1 MMRYFYNQRAA
12 IIQRTLLVAALLLL
26 PGACLAHVGSPD
38 VYFDGYAG
46 PYHLL
51 VTIRP
56 PSVVPGVAQ
65 IQVRCVCSDLSQI
78 EILPLRL
85 SGDGAQ
91 FSPTPDVAQRSTDD
105 PQVFNGNLWIM
116 VRGVWKV
123 QINADGRQ
131 GKGELAVPVAAVS
144 FTSLGMTKTMGI
156 LLFVL
161 GLCLVAGLVS
171 IIGAANREAP
181 LAPRQPPGPE
191 QKRRGRLGMSIAAV
205 LIGFALFGANKWW
218 GAEASADVAKS
229 YKIPHLEPTLA
240 GDVLQLRLENPNARA
255 RAEKPMRFNND
266 DEAIQMG
273 DLVPDHG
280 HLMHLFL
287 VRMPDMK
294 SFWHL
299 HPDQL
304 STGEFA
310 ANLPPVAPGHYRIF
324 ADIVHA
330 TGFPETEIGEADLPA
345 VGGKPLGADDAGV
358 TDLSASEK
366 VSPLSGGYRMVWL
379 NQASTA
385 FKSKQAIMFRFRV
398 EDKNGNPA
406 TDLENY
412 MGMAGHAVF
421 IRTDGQVFAHVHPAG
436 SVSMAATQLAQ
447 GGKPASQMDMSMHA
461 GSVAATNP
469 STTPANANSTGVAS
483 SEVTFPF
490 GFSQPGE
497 YRIFVQVKRA
507 GRIETGSFVAN
518 VVSN

>member
-1 MMRYFYNQRAA
+1 MRCFQFRQ
-12 IIQRTLLVAALLLL
+12 IFIMHKVLLVGALLLL
-26 PGACLAHVGSPD
+26 SGTCLAHVGSPD

-65 IQVRCVCSDLSQI
+65 IQVRCVCNDITQV

-131 GKGELAVPVAAVS
+131 GKAELAVPVAAVS
-144 FTSLGMTKTMGI
+144 FTSLGMTKTMGT
-156 LLFVL
+156 LLFLL
-161 GLCLVAGLVS
+161 GLCLVAGMVS

-181 LAPRQPPGPE
+181 LEPSQAPSPE
-191 QKRRGRLGMSIAAV
+191 QKRRGRLGMVVAAV
-205 LIGFALFGANKWW
+205 LIGFALFGADKWW
-218 GAEASADVAKS
+218 GAEASADMEKS
-229 YKIPHLEPTLA
+229 YKIPHLESSLA
-240 GDVLQLRLENPNARA
+240 GDVLQLHLENPNARV
-255 RAEKPMRFNND
+255 RAEKRQARFND
-266 DEAIQMG
+266 DEAIRLG

-287 VRMPDMK
+287 VRMPDMN

-304 STGEFA
+304 ATGEFA
-310 ANLPPVAPGHYRIF
+310 ANLPPVPPGHYRIF

-330 TGFPETEIGEADLPA
+330 TGFPETEIGEMDLPT
-345 VGGKPLGADDAGV
+345 VGGKPLGMDDAGV
-358 TDLSASEK
+358 TDLPASEK
-366 VSPLSGGYRMVWL
+366 VSQLSGGYRMVWER
-379 NQASTA
+379 QSSTP
-385 FKSKQAIMFRFRV
+385 FKTKQPILFRFRI

-406 TDLENY
+406 SDLENY

-421 IRTDGQVFAHVHPAG
+421 MRTDGQVFAHVHPAG
-436 SVSMAATQLAQ
+436 SVSMAAAQLAQ
-447 GGKPASQMDMSMHA
+447 GGKPGSEMDMATMHA
-461 GSVAATNP
+461 GGTSF
-469 STTPANANSTGVAS
+469 
-483 SEVTFPF
+483 EVTFPF

-507 GRIETGSFVAN
+507 GHIETGSFVAHVDN
-518 VVSN
+518 SK